1 MKSIDDKQ
9 FKQLVAALPSTPA
22 GRRDRVLLAVMFDGG
37 LRCAEACALLPS
49 DIQSA
54 AENDYWIRVRHGKG
68 EKKSVD
74 GVAPAAGI
82 GKERFVSIDFQLW
95 SLIEGW
101 IADPDRPTVNESP
114 GKEGDDP
121 GRPAFLFPVLLN
133 RAASGNRGAAWRGSQ
148 LSTRQVRSKMKTLSQ
163 KAGVFIETRDPQNRA
178 KTKKSWV
185 FPHALRH
192 SYAIRL
198 IRGGALLPTVQ
209 EQLGHEHLTT
219 TQRYLKFSDPERAN
233 QVRVALSLAREGD
246 DLARQERLQQLDKEG
261 FGLDV
266 FERLPPAVRGTLA
279 GAVKD
284 LEVSELLARLG
295 AGEST

>member
-9 FKQLVAALPSTPA
+9 FKQLIAALPATPA

-68 EKKSVD
+68 EKQSAN
-74 GVAPAAGI
+74 GTAPATGI
-82 GKERFVSIDFQLW
+82 GKERFVSIDYELW
-95 SLIEGW
+95 ALIGSW
-101 IADPDRPTVNESP
+101 LDDPARPTDNESSEES
-114 GKEGDDP
+114 GAP
-121 GRPAFLFPVLLN
+121 GRPAFLFPVLLS
-133 RAASGNRGAAWRGSQ
+133 REATGRRGASFRGSD

-163 KAGVFIETRDPQNRA
+163 KAGVFIETRDPHDRA

-233 QVRVALSLAREGD
+233 QVRVALSLARDGD
-246 DLARQERLQQLDKEG
+246 ADARQKRLDQLDREG

-266 FERLPPAVRGTLA
+266 FERLPPAVRGALA
-279 GAVKD
+279 GAVND
-284 LEVSELLARLG
+284 LEVSELLTKLG
-295 AGEST
+295 AQEST